1 MNAIE
6 IADMLAGTSGDFIEA
21 SILIRRQ
28 HAEIQEW
35 RNVFGF
41 LGTPDELGNEW
52 NALKDANSR
61 QHEAIVRLREAL
73 RFLHEREWQDD
84 DGHPLLSQAREQTE
98 QALADTEEYK

>member
-41 LGTPDELGNEW
+41 LGTPDELDNEW
-52 NALKDANSR
+52 NTLKNTNSH
-61 QHEAIVRLREAL
+61 QHKTIVKLQKTL
-73 RFLHEREWQDD
+73 KFLHEREWQDD
-84 DGHPLLSQAREQTE
+84 DEHPLLSQAREQTE

>member
-21 SILIRRQ
+21 
-28 HAEIQEW
+28 AEML
-35 RNVFGF
+35 R
-41 LGTPDELGNEW
+41 
-52 NALKDANSR
+52 R

-98 QALADTEEYK
+98 QALADTENLK

>member
-21 SILIRRQ
+21 SILIR
-28 HAEIQEW
+28 
-35 RNVFGF
+35 
-41 LGTPDELGNEW
+41 
-52 NALKDANSR
+52 R

-98 QALADTEEYK
+98 QALKDTEEI